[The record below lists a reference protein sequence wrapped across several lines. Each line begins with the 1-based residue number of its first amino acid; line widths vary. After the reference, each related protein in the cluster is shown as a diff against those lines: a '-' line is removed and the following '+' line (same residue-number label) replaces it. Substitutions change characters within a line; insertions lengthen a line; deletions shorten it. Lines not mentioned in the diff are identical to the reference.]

1 MVDFAQALSGFVV
14 GTVVGVTGVGVGSLM
29 TPILVLLFGTHPATA
44 VGTDLL
50 HAAITKAGGTVVH
63 ARNGN
68 VDWRVVYRLAAG
80 SIPAAIVTLFTLHH
94 GAHGSGSSKV
104 ITTTLGVMLLLTA
117 ATLIFR
123 SQLRRLTSDRRV
135 GGAHHPAFTVLTGAV
150 LGVVVSLSSVGA
162 GALGITALFILY
174 PRLPASRI
182 VGSDVAHAVP
192 LALVAGFGYWLFGA
206 INWTLLGSLLVG
218 SLPGIYFGSHISVR
232 LPELAQRSLLAA
244 TLSMVGVRLIA
255 F

>member
-1 MVDFAQALSGFVV
+1 MIDPTQAISGFVV
-14 GTVVGVTGVGVGSLM
+14 GAIVGVTGVGGGSLM
-29 TPILVLLFGTHPATA
+29 TPILVLLFGIHPATA

-80 SIPAAIVTLFTLHH
+80 SVPAAVVTLLSLRDV
-94 GAHGSGSSKV
+94 AHGSGSSK
-104 ITTTLGVMLLLTA
+104 IMTTTLGFMLLLTA
-117 ATLIFR
+117 TMLIFR
-123 SQLRRLTSDRRV
+123 SQLRRLTGDHRV
-135 GGAHHPAFTVLTGAV
+135 GPARHPAFTVLTGAI

-174 PRLPASRI
+174 PLLPASRI

-192 LALVAGFGYWLFGA
+192 LALVAGFGYWLLGA

-218 SLPGIYFGSHISVR
+218 SLPGVYLGSQLSAR
-232 LPELAQRSLLAA
+232 LPELAQRSLLAV

-255 F
+255 L